1 LLADDVADRVVLDP
15 AQLAGVEAA
24 RGEVVARLEE
34 GLRAEQA
41 ADLVGAERR
50 CRACAQSCASPVG
63 SELEEYGGALALCS
77 GMPPAGI
84 EPAR

>member
-41 ADLVGAERR
+41 ARR
-50 CRACAQSCASPVG
+50 GTAVSCVRSQVCSPG
-63 SELEEYGGALALCS
+63 
-77 GMPPAGI
+77 
-84 EPAR
+84 RT